1 MTPDEYVTAV
11 ETRLVAGGV
20 QIGHVP
26 IGGLDTLIGYRS
38 QFKMQWMATKL
49 HLFTVVGT
57 TPLTVN
63 ADGLRGFSMQAL
75 DFAEREKGGMKGLQ
89 VGVAAIPILVSEH
102 VTRDAVTLATNDIIK
117 RFSAFAW
124 PVVVDLTARKAY
136 SHQGRVMIG
145 GIYANWMRGQIE
157 LALPDFK

>member
-1 MTPDEYVTAV
+1 MNPGEYVSAV
-11 ETRLVAGGV
+11 EGRLATAGV

-38 QFKMQWMATKL
+38 QFKLQWMATKL

-57 TPLTVN
+57 TDATVN
-63 ADGLRGFSMQAL
+63 GDGLRGFSMQAL
-75 DFAEREKGGMKGLQ
+75 DFAEREKGGLKGLQ

-102 VTRDAVTLATNDIIK
+102 VTRDAVRVARNDIIK

-136 SHQGRVMIG
+136 SHEGRVLVG
-145 GIYANWMRGQIE
+145 GFYASWMRSQIA
-157 LALPDFK
+157 LALPDFD